1 MTVETYIN
9 KIMDET
15 GLTPKEIQD
24 LVNKKKEEFKGLIS
38 DESALLM
45 IAKELKVDIQT
56 QEKEYLNEIEV
67 KIKDISVGMKNITL
81 IGRVNEIYKIFTFN
95 RNDGTEGH
103 VGSFLLNDESGAIR
117 VVLWDE
123 DTKILT
129 HKNFVK
135 NEIVKIYNAYAK
147 NGRDGFVE
155 IHVGK
160 FGKIILSPDDI
171 DHKKIPKITERYVD
185 IKDIGSK
192 LRSASIK
199 GKVIRIT
206 SISEFVRNDGTE
218 GKVRSLTI
226 GDSTGTIRV
235 VFWNE
240 DVNKIKNFQVGDNVS
255 ITQLTPKLS
264 NLNSKNY
271 ELVANSSSNLA
282 KSKDNVEIKADF
294 VGKIADLQNR
304 EGLVSFKGV
313 ITSLD
318 NLREVSL
325 KSGEDVSVLGF
336 EISDDTDYIKLT
348 AWREKA
354 VELSKKLTI
363 NQTVALKNVKIRF
376 NDRFNRNEVTYLAIS
391 ELVNINEK
399 ITTVNLNRS
408 RGIGTNSEFK
418 GKSTK
423 IESID
428 HSGFF
433 EIRGNIVKE
442 IDLDKNELFIYDAC
456 PICSKKITN
465 CDCEDKENPVKR
477 MILKILLD
485 DETGSIRAT
494 FFGDKAEK
502 LLGISADEVA
512 QINDVDQ
519 VLKKLS
525 GKYLIIRG
533 KAELNNFYET
543 NTYDLN
549 VSDFEE
555 IDSNEEVNNILQ
567 EIHSFE

>member
-1 MTVETYIN
+1 MTIETYIN

-45 IAKELKVDIQT
+45 IAKELKVDVQA
-56 QEKEYLNEIEV
+56 QEKEYLNDIEI

-81 IGRVNEIYKIFTFN
+81 IGRINEIYKIFTFN
-95 RNDGTEGH
+95 RSDGSEGR
-103 VGSFLLNDESGAIR
+103 VGSFLLNDESGSIR
-117 VVLWDE
+117 VVLWDD
-123 DTKILT
+123 DTKILN
-129 HKNFVK
+129 HQSFVK

-155 IHVGK
+155 IHIGK
-160 FGKIILSPDDI
+160 FGKIVLSPDDI
-171 DHKKIPKITERYVD
+171 NHKKIPKITEKYIN
-185 IKDIGSK
+185 IKEIGSS
-192 LRSASIK
+192 LRTASIK

-206 SISEFVRNDGTE
+206 AISEFVRNDGSE
-218 GKVRSLTI
+218 GKVRSITL

-240 DVNKIKNFQVGDNVS
+240 DVTKIKSLQVGDNIS

-264 NLNSKNY
+264 NLNLNKY
-271 ELVANSSSNLA
+271 ELVANHSSNLA
-282 KSKDNVEIKADF
+282 KSNEQVEIKAAIIE
-294 VGKIADLQNR
+294 KIGNLQKSEN
-304 EGLVSFKGV
+304 LVSFKGV

-318 NLREVSL
+318 NLREVNL
-325 KSGEDVSVLGF
+325 KSGEAVSVLGF
-336 EISDDTDYIKLT
+336 EVSDDTDYIKVT

-354 VELSKKLTI
+354 VELSKKLKI
-363 NQTVALKNVKIRF
+363 NQSVALKNVKIRL

-391 ELVNINEK
+391 EIENINEN
-399 ITTVNLNRS
+399 INAINLDRS
-408 RGIGTNSEFK
+408 REIGTNSEIQ
-418 GKSTK
+418 GKSIK

-433 EIRGNIVKE
+433 EIRGNIAKE

-456 PICSKKITN
+456 PICSKKINN
-465 CDCEDKENPVKR
+465 CIHEDKENPVKR

-502 LLGISADEVA
+502 LLGISADELA
-512 QINDVDQ
+512 RINDVEQ
-519 VLKKLS
+519 VLKKIA

-533 KAELNNFYET
+533 RAELNNFYET
-543 NTYDLN
+543 NTYDLK

-555 IDSNEEVNNILQ
+555 INTNEEVNNLLE